1 MHELPKHYDHAVAQS
16 RCHALWDAGQY
27 WHAEPQQEGEIFSI
41 VIPPPNVTGA
51 LHLGHALNNTLQDIL
66 VRTRRMQGYVTLW
79 IPGTDHA
86 GIATQAVVER
96 RLLEEEGVSRHDLG
110 RAKLVERIW
119 EWKTQYEKR
128 ILGQLRDIGASCDWD
143 RTRFTLDHQCG
154 RAVRETFFRLFQKG
168 LVRRGKR
175 LVNWDTFLQTAVS
188 DDEVFHEEVKGH
200 FWHIRY
206 SVVNPKPGEP
216 KEVCVA
222 TTRPET
228 LLGDTAVAVHPEPAK
243 ALEQVIEEL
252 REKLEEASE
261 KECVDIKRA
270 IVSAEDRRESHLP
283 LLEKLAAMAHDGR
296 LLTLPLLGRPIP
308 LIADEWAKPGM
319 GSGCVKITPAHDPND
334 YDVGIRNDLPMVNI
348 MHPDGTLNQMAG
360 PYEGLTMSKAR
371 AQVIT
376 DLETAQQLL
385 DVEDRTIELA
395 HSDRSK
401 TPIEPYLADQW
412 FIRMADLAD
421 PALDAVREKKIQ
433 IHPERYAKSYLDWLG
448 EKRDWPVSRQL
459 WWGHQ
464 IPIWHISGITRQDL
478 ETSFTERPNVAWTSV
493 GTEPKEDEPGDWY
506 ICSADESLGVD
517 TIKGK
522 PLVRDPD
529 VLDTWFSSALWP
541 HSTLGWPEHTNE
553 LARFYPT
560 STLITSRDIIT
571 LWVARMVILGIFN
584 TGKIP
589 FHHVSI
595 HPKILDRYGETMS
608 KSKGNGVDPLDV
620 IALLG
625 ADALRF
631 GMATLATETQ
641 DIRMPV
647 EYQCPTCTSRI
658 DQTNQNRTKTRITCP
673 KCKEDFRTQW
683 ATQEADLALPRGP
696 AVSERFESGR
706 NFSNKLW
713 NATRFVLMHLEETT
727 NLDTQLTFSELGHL
741 PLEDR
746 WLLSRLA
753 TVSTEVTTSIEE
765 YHFAEA
771 ARILYSF
778 AWDEFC
784 SAYLELCK
792 PRLQDATQRQQACRM
807 LLLGLDT
814 ILRLLH
820 PIMPFVT
827 EEIWQH
833 LSQEYGSRTTP
844 WDQQPIP
851 AAIMVAAWP
860 TPPDSWQDRETETQ
874 FHMFLQ
880 IVTAVR
886 EIRSRQNVPPRT
898 SVDITIRTPPPQQ
911 NLLTPMTPSLEA
923 MAVCQVVALGPD
935 VEPIEGAAEISAA
948 DCDIFVDLAD
958 FIDIEAEIQRIS
970 REVTKLDTVIK
981 AKRGKLGNEK
991 FVANAPPQIVEKERQ
1006 QLAEFE
1012 DLRSK
1017 QDAILSGLRAR
1028 KPENDSL

>member
-1 MHELPKHYDHAVAQS
+1 MHELPKHYDHAAAQS
-16 RCHALWDAGQY
+16 RCHALWDAGRY
-27 WHAEPQQEGEIFSI
+27 WHADAQQEGKVFSI

-66 VRTRRMQGYVTLW
+66 VRAKRMQGYVTLW
-79 IPGTDHA
+79 MPGTDHA

-110 RAKLVERIW
+110 RPQLVERIW

-143 RTRFTLDHQCG
+143 RTRFTLDDQCG
-154 RAVRETFFRLFQKG
+154 LAVRETFFRLFQKG

-206 SVVNPKPGEP
+206 SVLNPKPGEP
-216 KEVCVA
+216 KEVSVA

-228 LLGDTAVAVHPEPAK
+228 LLGDTAIAVHPQPAK
-243 ALEQVIEEL
+243 ALEQTIQEL
-252 REKLEEASE
+252 HDKLKNASE
-261 KECVDIKRA
+261 KEHADIKRA
-270 IVSAEDRRESHLP
+270 ITSAEDRRESHLP
-283 LLEKLAAMAHDGR
+283 LLEKLVAMAHDGR
-296 LLTLPLLGRPIP
+296 LVTLPLIGRPIP

-348 MHPDGTLNQMAG
+348 MNPDGTLNQMAG
-360 PYEGLTMSKAR
+360 PYEGLSMKKAR
-371 AQVIT
+371 VQVIT

-385 DVEDRTIELA
+385 DVENRTIELA

-421 PALDAVREKKIQ
+421 PALDAVREKNIQ

-464 IPIWHISGITRQDL
+464 IPIWHITGITRQDL
-478 ETSFTERPNVAWTSV
+478 ETTFSERPNVAWTFD
-493 GTEPKEDEPGDWY
+493 GIKPEEDAPADWF
-506 ICSADESLGVD
+506 ICSADESLGVE
-517 TIKGK
+517 TIQGK
-522 PLVRDPD
+522 PVLRDPD

-541 HSTLGWPEHTNE
+541 HSTLGWPENTDE

-584 TGKIP
+584 TGEIP

-620 IALLG
+620 ITLLG

-631 GMATLATETQ
+631 GMATMATETQ
-641 DIRMPV
+641 DVRMPV
-647 EYQCPTCTSRI
+647 EYQCPTCASRI
-658 DQTNQNRTKTRITCP
+658 DQTNQNRTKARITCP

-683 ATQEADLALPRGP
+683 ATQDADLALPRGP

-713 NATRFVLMHLEETT
+713 NATRFVLMHLEDVTD
-727 NLDTQLTFSELGHL
+727 LDTHLHFAELKHL

-753 TVSTEVTTSIEE
+753 TVSIEVTASIEE

-771 ARILYSF
+771 ARVLYAF
-778 AWDEFC
+778 VWDEFC

-792 PRLQDATQRQQACRM
+792 PRLQDAQQKQQACQM

-833 LSQEYGSRTTP
+833 LSQEYEKRTTP
-844 WDQQPIP
+844 WDKKPIP
-851 AAIMVAAWP
+851 PSIMLAAWP
-860 TPPDSWQDRETETQ
+860 TPPDSWQDRTTETQ
-874 FHMFLQ
+874 FHTFLH

-898 SVDITIRTPPPQQ
+898 SVDIAIRTPPPQQ
-911 NLLTPMTPSLEA
+911 RLLTPMASAIEA
-923 MAVCQVVALGPD
+923 MAACQVVALGPN
-935 VEPIEGAAEISAA
+935 VEPIVNAAEISTA
-948 DCDIFVDLAD
+948 DCDIFIDLAD
-958 FIDIEAEIQRIS
+958 FIDVEAEILRLS
-970 REVTKLDTVIK
+970 REVAKLDTVIK

-991 FVANAPPQIVEKERQ
+991 FVANAPSQIVTKERE

-1012 DLRSK
+1012 ELRTK
-1017 QDAILSGLRAR
+1017 QDAILSGLRSR
-1028 KPENDSL
+1028 KTEKDSP